1 MKIVV
6 IDDDPTGSQT
16 VHNCPLYLHWDVD
29 SLRLWL
35 QDSSPLIFLLANT
48 RALSPDDAARCNRS
62 IAFQLD
68 QALKAE
74 GLDRRDVLLVSR
86 GDSTLRGHGFLE
98 PYVLADCFGPFD
110 ATFHCPAFLEG
121 GRTTVD
127 GIHFVHGVPVHT
139 TAFAGD
145 ARFGFSTSYLPS
157 WLECKSDYLLSEHL
171 VERIS
176 ISELNSSSVEALELL
191 VNRLRTFKDNVSVVL
206 DAECPEQLSRF
217 ASAVH
222 FLRREK
228 RFLFR
233 SAASLVKALASL
245 GPSSLSTSC
254 LADFRRRDSN
264 GRPLPG
270 LVMVGSYVPL
280 ADSQLQYLLAHP
292 MCVGLEIPV
301 HKFASV
307 LDCATCDLMLNDLEQ
322 NWLARLRSL
331 LVSGMTPV
339 LFSGRGE
346 LRFGSDIQSRRF
358 SRELASLMSRL
369 AAAIAPDLGYL
380 ISKGGT
386 TSQTLL
392 AEGLSLSSVHLE
404 GQLLP
409 GLSLVR
415 PTEGNL
421 SGLPILTFPGNL
433 GLPHTLFEAWQLM
446 EASGRS

>member
-6 IDDDPTGSQT
+6 VDDDPTGSQT
-16 VHNCPLYLHWDVD
+16 VHNCPLFLRWDVQ
-29 SLRLWL
+29 SLRHWL
-35 QDSSPLIFLLANT
+35 RDSSSLLFLLANT
-48 RALSPDDAARCNRS
+48 RALAPDEVSRCNRS
-62 IAFQLD
+62 IASQLD
-68 QALKAE
+68 QALNAE

-110 ATFHCPAFLEG
+110 ATFHCPAFFEG

-127 GIHFVHGVPVHT
+127 GTHFVYGLPVHT
-139 TAFAGD
+139 TPFAGD

-157 WLECKSDYLLSEHL
+157 WLESKSDYLISEHL

-176 ISELNSSSVEALELL
+176 ISELNSSSVEALERL
-191 VNRLRTFKDNVSVVL
+191 VNRLRTFTDNVSVVL
-206 DAECPEQLSRF
+206 DAESAEHLSLF

-222 FLRREK
+222 LLRREK

-245 GPSSLSTSC
+245 GPPPFSTSG
-254 LADFRRRDSN
+254 LAGLRRRDFDDC
-264 GRPLPG
+264 PLPG
-270 LVMVGSYVPL
+270 LVMVGSHVPL
-280 ADSQLQYLLAHP
+280 ADTQLQHLLAHP
-292 MCVGLEIPV
+292 MCAGVEIPV
-301 HKFASV
+301 RKFASV
-307 LDCATCDLMLNDLEQ
+307 LDCARTDLMLIDLER
-322 NWLARLRSL
+322 NWLERLRSL
-331 LVSGMTPV
+331 LVLGKTPV

-346 LRFGSDIQSRRF
+346 LRFGSDIQLRRF
-358 SRELASLMSRL
+358 SRELARLMSRL
-369 AAAIAPDLGYL
+369 AAALAPDLGYI

-386 TSQTLL
+386 TTQTLL

-415 PTEGNL
+415 PTEGNF

-433 GLPHTLFEAWQLM
+433 GLPETLLEAWQLM
-446 EASGRS
+446 EAG

>member
-6 IDDDPTGSQT
+6 VDDDPTGSQT
-16 VHNCPLYLHWDVD
+16 VHNCPLFLSWNVE
-29 SLRLWL
+29 SLRQWL
-35 QDSSPLIFLLANT
+35 QDSSSLLFLLANT
-48 RALSPDDAARCNRS
+48 RALAPDEAARCNRS
-62 IAFQLD
+62 IASQLD

-98 PYVLADCFGPFD
+98 PHVLADCFGPFD
-110 ATFHCPAFLEG
+110 ATFHCPAFFEG
-121 GRTTVD
+121 GRITVD
-127 GIHFVHGVPVHT
+127 GTHFVQGVPVHT
-139 TAFAGD
+139 TPFAAD

-157 WLECKSDYLLSEHL
+157 WLECKSDCLISEHL

-176 ISELNSSSVEALELL
+176 VSDLNSGSAEVFDRL
-191 VNRLRTFKDNVSVVL
+191 VNRLRTFTGNVSVVL
-206 DAECPEQLSRF
+206 DAERPEHLSRF

-222 FLRREK
+222 LLRSEK

-245 GPSSLSTSC
+245 GPPPFSTSG
-254 LADFRRRDSN
+254 LVDLRRRDSDD
-264 GRPLPG
+264 RPLPG
-270 LVMVGSYVPL
+270 FVMVGSHVPL
-280 ADSQLQYLLAHP
+280 ADTQLQHLLAHP
-292 MCVGLEIPV
+292 MCAGLEIPV

-307 LDCATCDLMLNDLEQ
+307 LDCASSDLMLIDLERS
-322 NWLARLRSL
+322 WLDRLRSL
-331 LVSGMTPV
+331 LVSGKTPV

-369 AAAIAPDLGYL
+369 AGALAPDLGYL

-392 AEGLSLSSVHLE
+392 AEGLSLSAVHLE

-415 PTEGNL
+415 PTEGNF

-433 GLPHTLFEAWQLM
+433 GLPETLFEAWQLM
-446 EASGRS
+446 ESGRSS